1 MFLEKL
7 ELNGF
12 KSFAHKTTLEFKPGI
27 TAIVGPNGS
36 GKSNIADAVRWVL
49 GEQSIKL
56 LRGKKSEDV
65 IFSGSDKKAR
75 LGMAEVSLYFNN
87 EKDKHNL
94 GMSEIC
100 FTRKLYRN
108 GESEYLINKQRSR
121 LTDIQMLLTKVGI
134 ARTSYSII
142 GQGMIDLFLLSTP
155 QERKELFEEASGVKP
170 LQIKRQQSLNKL
182 ERTEE
187 NLETAQIQ
195 LQEITPRL
203 NSLSRQVKKLER
215 RAEVELNLK
224 NIQQKYYAS
233 IWHEI
238 DKDRKV
244 KDEKLKKLV
253 SDQEKAEKEVDKLQN
268 EIARLTKESAK
279 SENSEKL
286 QSKYQE
292 ILEERIKL
300 SEKLAN
306 LKIKNTRAVPVKKQ
320 GDIPPDL
327 SQRIIEL
334 LDKLDKLNGLIKNN
348 IKNRDW
354 SQIEKLFT
362 EQRAVIDKL
371 HNLTRPFRG
380 SSDQAHKTQSEST
393 CGFGQEINDLENKI
407 KEIDKQME
415 EVQAEIKRENEK
427 NKDER
432 SRIWK
437 LQQNYQ
443 VEQQNLNQASNQVN
457 SLRIELARLETK
469 RDDLEQEIEQ
479 ELGDNGLAEIKQHP
493 APTQT
498 MTEDEKRTMITE
510 IGKLKHQLELIGG
523 IDPEVQKEY
532 EEIKVRHEFLSNQI
546 NDLKK
551 SIESLEELIN
561 QLDETIKEQFEASF
575 KIINQEFQK
584 YFKTLFGGGRAKLT
598 LVKSSAESE
607 NPNLETQNSQ
617 LEIQNSEEGQKMQKI
632 KSRLKSAVYAG
643 VDIEATPPGKKL
655 KSINMLSGGERAL
668 TSVALIC
675 AIISANPSPFV
686 ILDEVDAAFDEANS
700 IRFADILEELS
711 HKSQFIIITH
721 NRATMEKADILYGVT
736 MGNDGVSTLLS
747 LKLESAEKYTNR

>member
-253 SDQEKAEKEVDKLQN
+253 SDQEKAEKESV
-268 EIARLTKESAK
+268 K
-279 SENSEKL
+279 SREKADT
-286 QSKYQE
+286 S
-292 ILEERIKL
+292 
-300 SEKLAN
+300 
-306 LKIKNTRAVPVKKQ
+306 
-320 GDIPPDL
+320 
-327 SQRIIEL
+327 
-334 LDKLDKLNGLIKNN
+334 
-348 IKNRDW
+348 RD
-354 SQIEKLFT
+354 
-362 EQRAVIDKL
+362 DD
-371 HNLTRPFRG
+371 
-380 SSDQAHKTQSEST
+380 SDQA
-393 CGFGQEINDLENKI
+393 
-407 KEIDKQME
+407 
-415 EVQAEIKRENEK
+415 
-427 NKDER
+427 
-432 SRIWK
+432 
-437 LQQNYQ
+437 
-443 VEQQNLNQASNQVN
+443 
-457 SLRIELARLETK
+457 
-469 RDDLEQEIEQ
+469 
-479 ELGDNGLAEIKQHP
+479 
-493 APTQT
+493 
-498 MTEDEKRTMITE
+498 
-510 IGKLKHQLELIGG
+510 
-523 IDPEVQKEY
+523 
-532 EEIKVRHEFLSNQI
+532 
-546 NDLKK
+546 
-551 SIESLEELIN
+551 
-561 QLDETIKEQFEASF
+561 
-575 KIINQEFQK
+575 
-584 YFKTLFGGGRAKLT
+584 
-598 LVKSSAESE
+598 
-607 NPNLETQNSQ
+607 
-617 LEIQNSEEGQKMQKI
+617 
-632 KSRLKSAVYAG
+632 
-643 VDIEATPPGKKL
+643 
-655 KSINMLSGGERAL
+655 
-668 TSVALIC
+668 
-675 AIISANPSPFV
+675 
-686 ILDEVDAAFDEANS
+686 
-700 IRFADILEELS
+700 
-711 HKSQFIIITH
+711 
-721 NRATMEKADILYGVT
+721 
-736 MGNDGVSTLLS
+736 
-747 LKLESAEKYTNR
+747 